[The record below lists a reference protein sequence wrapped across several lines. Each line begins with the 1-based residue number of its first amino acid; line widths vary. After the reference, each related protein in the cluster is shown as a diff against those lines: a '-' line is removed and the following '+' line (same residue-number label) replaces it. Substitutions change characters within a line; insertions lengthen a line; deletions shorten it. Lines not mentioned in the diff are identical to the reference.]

1 MIVYPKN
8 MNTLFCCMTGFMN
21 SRMNRPLSA
30 PRTAVAVALL
40 GCGVCAQAEP
50 NVPAPSFDASH
61 MIQQQQLEWSNHQPA
76 QKQALDNFYRSLEQ
90 TQVQELSSQRLI
102 REQQLQQLRGM
113 SPQQRQQMFMD
124 FVQQLPV
131 PAAR

>member
-1 MIVYPKN
+1 M
-8 MNTLFCCMTGFMN
+8 TDRTTEFMTGFISSITIN
-21 SRMNRPLSA
+21 SRMNRPLNA
-30 PRTAVAVALL
+30 PRMAAAVALL
-40 GCGVCAQAEP
+40 GCGICAQAEP
-50 NVPAPSFDASH
+50 NITTPSFDTSH